1 MRMLTRRELEDILGH
16 KISDEAWE
24 ENLKIFAQIEDE
36 MWEEDHPLDE

>member
-1 MRMLTRRELEDILGH
+1 MLTRRELEDILGH

-24 ENLKIFAQIEDE
+24 ENQRILAQIQDE